1 MNLLTCFN
9 TCDIKGEVGEELTPE
24 IVAKT
29 GKAMA
34 LFLRAKLIVIGG
46 DCRMSTP
53 ELKQAAIDG
62 VRSVNCDVVD
72 IGLCGAEELY
82 FATTF
87 LNACGGIVI
96 TSSHYSKNHNGMKLV
111 KVGGQPITINCG
123 LFEIKNMVKNIRCD
137 RNSIG
142 GSLKALSTLTPYIEH
157 LLSFVELKYLKPQ
170 KLVVMAGSDVAGNI
184 IDIIQRRFWQE
195 QIPVEFYKIYHQVDH
210 NFPNEIQNTI
220 LSKNKDVIKQS
231 IMLHR
236 ADLGIVWDCGF
247 DKCFFF
253 DDKGEYIKGNHIV
266 ELLADSFYNKYIDE
280 RVIYEPKFAW
290 DFGDI
295 INSKTIRGIEPKL
308 AQETT
313 EKCKSK
319 IDHQRGMNSHNN
331 EQFSYRYSGMLPWLL
346 MIELI
351 SNKNQPLSSL
361 IKQKLQD
368 LSPSNEIN

>member
-1 MNLLTCFN
+1 VNSLTCFN
-9 TCDIKGEVGEELTPE
+9 SGDIRGEGGEELTPE
-24 IVAKT
+24 IGAKI

-34 LFLRAKLIVIGG
+34 LFLPAKLIVIGG
-46 DCRMSTP
+46 DSQMSTH

-72 IGLCGAEELY
+72 IGKCGAEEIS

-87 LNACGGIVI
+87 LNACGGIVVT
-96 TSSHYSKNHNGMKLV
+96 TSHNSKNHIGMKLL
-111 KVGGQPITINCG
+111 KSGGQPITADCG
-123 LFEIKNMVKNIRCD
+123 LFEIKDMVENIRCD

-142 GSLKALSTLTPYIEH
+142 GSLKSLSTLTPYIEH
-157 LLSFVELKYLKPQ
+157 LLTFVELKYLNPL
-170 KLVVMAGSDVAGNI
+170 KLVVIAGNGVTGNI

-195 QIPVEFYKIYHQVDH
+195 QIPVEFYKIYHQVEHD
-210 NFPNEIQNTI
+210 FPNDIPNPI
-220 LSKNKDVIKQS
+220 LSKNKVVIKQS

-236 ADLGIVWDCGF
+236 ADLGIVWDDRF

-253 DDKGEYIKGNHIV
+253 DEEGEYISGNHIV

-280 RVIYEPKFAW
+280 RIIYEPKFAW
-290 DFGDI
+290 DFSDL
-295 INSKTIRGIEPKL
+295 INSKTDRGIESKL

-313 EKCKSK
+313 GKCRSK
-319 IDHQRGMNSHNN
+319 VNHQRVMNLHNN

-361 IKQKLQD
+361 VKQKLQD
-368 LSPSNEIN
+368 LLP